1 MIPAGNLLGNSIA
14 KQRLNIILLVDTSTS
29 MKGSRIE
36 QVNQAVS
43 EIKSYLSD
51 MEDENTN
58 VDFYITLIT
67 YSTNALFYQFQK
79 CIPVK
84 EFVFQGIKAG

>member
-43 EIKSYLSD
+43 EIKGYLSD

-58 VDFYITLIT
+58 VDFYITLI
-67 YSTNALFYQFQK
+67 S
-79 CIPVK
+79 
-84 EFVFQGIKAG
+84 